1 VTNALRGFVPIF
13 IPLLLRSLPMPCARR
28 APDRRAS
35 AGIAGGTRP
44 ARGGPRR
51 AGNASTLKSLSP
63 EHGCPHCSIRS
74 ALRCGACY
82 KAGSDRSRRPAAK
95 RHALSE
101 PALAAWANSPWHT
114 HSLED
119 LVDSRGDLRRAGRS
133 RSGRCTSSARDPNRE
148 CRECSLAFEP
158 VLRRQERH
166 ASRTASRL
174 SRARSWSRLSSG
186 WDYRQS
192 GRF

>member
-1 VTNALRGFVPIF
+1 MTNALRGFVPIF
-13 IPLLLRSLPMPCARR
+13 IPLLLRSLPMPCA
-28 APDRRAS
+28 
-35 AGIAGGTRP
+35 AGMAGGTRP

-74 ALRCGACY
+74 ALRSGACY
-82 KAGSDRSRRPAAK
+82 KAGSDLSRRPAAK

-148 CRECSLAFEP
+148 CRECSSAFEP